1 MSSAERIGAE
11 LKPCAT
17 AVPVAQGF
25 RPAILAACFA
35 LVCSTHAVAQ
45 STQPIVAPAPA
56 APEFMNRYDFHLAI
70 ARLAPSTLDPA
81 PVAPDER
88 FAWDAHFGGS
98 LDFAD
103 FVVARM
109 GVIVDYQSGM
119 GSEHQPFDPNQGNYT
134 LEGFVS
140 TRVGSHTEVA
150 GIFHHV
156 SRHLSDR
163 PKNFAVAYNEVGARL
178 MRRLTFRTLT
188 VDADVEGGRTIQ
200 HSYVDYTWLGEAQ
213 LMVRHPVNDTIGVF
227 VHGSGQV
234 IAVDELV
241 ARRGTQAGGLV
252 EAGVRVTGRAGVL
265 EIFAGYEKRVD
276 ADPLDRLSQRW
287 GLAGFR
293 LLGR

>member
-1 MSSAERIGAE
+1 MSDR
-11 LKPCAT
+11 T
-17 AVPVAQGF
+17 VAG
-25 RPAILAACFA
+25 LALCFA
-35 LVCSTHAVAQ
+35 LVFAGHAAAQ
-45 STQPIVAPAPA
+45 PTQPVVAPAPA
-56 APEFMNRYDFHLAI
+56 APEFMNRYDFHLSI
-70 ARLAPSTLDPA
+70 ARLIPST
-81 PVAPDER
+81 PVPVPVVPDER

-98 LDFAD
+98 FDFAD

-109 GVIVDYQSGM
+109 GVVVDYQAGM
-119 GSEHQPFDPNQGNYT
+119 GSERQPFDPNQGNYT

-140 TRVGSHTEVA
+140 WRVGPGTEVA

-163 PKNFAVAYNEVGARL
+163 PKDHAIAYNELGARV
-178 MRRLTFRTLT
+178 MRRLTLGPAT

-213 LMVRHPVNDTIGVF
+213 VLVRHPINDTVGVF
-227 VHGSGQV
+227 VHGSGQGFLV
-234 IAVDELV
+234 DDAV
-241 ARRGTQAGGLV
+241 AKRGTQAGVLV
-252 EAGVRVTGRAGVL
+252 EAGVRVAGKAGAL

-276 ADPLDRLSQRW
+276 ADPLDRQSQRW